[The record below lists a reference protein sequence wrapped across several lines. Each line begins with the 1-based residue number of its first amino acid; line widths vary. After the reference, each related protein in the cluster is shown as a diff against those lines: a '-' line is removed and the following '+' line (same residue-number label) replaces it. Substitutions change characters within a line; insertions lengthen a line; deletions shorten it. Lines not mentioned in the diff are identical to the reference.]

1 MWLRRKL
8 QRVAALIKFQA
19 DSTPNAIQKPI
30 VLSLEHNF
38 FQIFDLPEA
47 FELDEKELGARYHK
61 LQSETH
67 PDRFA
72 GEEEEKKLQAVQLNS
87 YLNEAYAT
95 LKSPLRRAGYLLQRK
110 NIDPESVSQEDLDMD
125 LLMEQMQLRE
135 NLAELPQNESALPK
149 LDAMKAEAKSR
160 IEERESRFA
169 EAFSADQLPQAKKIF
184 HELQFIYKLLDETL
198 QAEEQRLGY

>member
-1 MWLRRKL
+1 
-8 QRVAALIKFQA
+8 
-19 DSTPNAIQKPI
+19 

-38 FQIFDLPEA
+38 FEIFDLPEA
-47 FELDEKELGARYHK
+47 FDLDEKELGSRYHR

-95 LKSPLRRAGYLLQRK
+95 LKSPLRRAGYLLQRR
-110 NIDPESVSQEDLDMD
+110 NIDPESVNQQDLDME

-135 NLAELPQNESALPK
+135 TLADLPKDESALPA
-149 LDAMKAEAKSR
+149 LDAMKVEAKRR
-160 IEERESRFA
+160 IAEREAGFA
-169 EAFSADQLPQAKKIF
+169 EAFSADQLPLAKKIF

>member
-1 MWLRRKL
+1 M
-8 QRVAALIKFQA
+8 
-19 DSTPNAIQKPI
+19 
-30 VLSLEHNF
+30 LSLEHNF
-38 FQIFDLPEA
+38 FEIFDLPEA
-47 FELDEKELGARYHK
+47 FDLDEKELGSRYHR

-95 LKSPLRRAGYLLQRK
+95 LKSPLRRAGYLLQRRD
-110 NIDPESVSQEDLDMD
+110 IDPESVSQQDLDME

-135 NLAELPQNESALPK
+135 TLADLPKDESALPA
-149 LDAMKAEAKSR
+149 LDAMKVEAKRR
-160 IEERESRFA
+160 IAEREAGFA
-169 EAFSADQLPQAKKIF
+169 EAFSADQLPRAKKIF